1 MYNILYGIH
10 VFVSNDGIEANSLGN
25 IAGYRRLK

>member
-1 MYNILYGIH
+1 MYNILYGH